1 MGVGRGWNMMCASG
15 QARGGRRERRGG
27 LRRGDPP
34 RPRPGAGHVAVGELD
49 PGPPVEAGRGR
60 RPGDPADR
68 QDQGMGRSV
77 DQEVRR
83 SGQLDPGA
91 GGHPVGR
98 ESAEADPGPG
108 ARGDPSPG
116 GGAPA
121 DQRARRRRHRVRV
134 AEDPGAEG
142 AGGRGAPH
150 LRGAR
155 GDLRTLRPY
164 RHDLRGPDHR
174 RVRGRCAAGGA
185 RHRDDGRT
193 GGPGGRLM
201 AVATRPEA
209 PSASPAPH
217 RRIRRPWAQKL
228 LVQSIAV
235 AVAFLFAG
243 LVGSVII
250 LAYGESPGFVSST
263 LWQFSTAR
271 VSDVAR
277 VLEQATP
284 LIFSALAV
292 AVAFKAGMF
301 NIGVEGQYIVGM
313 MTATMAAVWLDLP
326 AALHLPLVVLAPMAG
341 SMTWAFVPAILKVKT
356 GAHEVVTTIMMNG
369 IAISLVAW
377 ALLNPLRT
385 GDTGLVDLR
394 SDRFPESAIIPPVAP
409 ALGLEDQIPGS
420 AHLTWLFP
428 LALLACAAV
437 WFLLF
442 RTRLGYE
449 ARAVGSSPGSAEAG
463 GISIGAT
470 QLKVFLISGALAG
483 FVGLNY
489 LLGDAGFF

>member
-1 MGVGRGWNMMCASG
+1 
-15 QARGGRRERRGG
+15 
-27 LRRGDPP
+27 
-34 RPRPGAGHVAVGELD
+34 
-49 PGPPVEAGRGR
+49 
-60 RPGDPADR
+60 
-68 QDQGMGRSV
+68 
-77 DQEVRR
+77 
-83 SGQLDPGA
+83 
-91 GGHPVGR
+91 
-98 ESAEADPGPG
+98 
-108 ARGDPSPG
+108 
-116 GGAPA
+116 
-121 DQRARRRRHRVRV
+121 
-134 AEDPGAEG
+134 
-142 AGGRGAPH
+142 
-150 LRGAR
+150 
-155 GDLRTLRPY
+155 
-164 RHDLRGPDHR
+164 
-174 RVRGRCAAGGA
+174 
-185 RHRDDGRT
+185 
-193 GGPGGRLM
+193 M

-209 PSASPAPH
+209 PPVPPTPE
-217 RRIRRPWAQKL
+217 RRLRRPWVDAMVIQT
-228 LVQSIAV
+228 VAV
-235 AVAFLFAG
+235 VAAVAFTG
-243 LVGSVII
+243 LVGSAII
-250 LAYGESPGFVSST
+250 LAYGESPLFVYST
-263 LWQFSTAR
+263 LWQFSTSR
-271 VSDVAR
+271 PSDVAR

-326 AALHLPLVVLAPMAG
+326 AAVHLPLVVLAAMAG
-341 SMTWAFVPAILKVKT
+341 SMIWAFVPAILKVKT

-394 SDRFPESAIIPPVAP
+394 SDRFPESAIIPPLAP

-463 GISIGAT
+463 GISIGAI

-489 LLGDAGFF
+489 LLGDAGFLGVNYETTLGFTGIAVAFLGRNHPVGIVLSALLFGILFRGEDGVAVATDLPREITVILEGLLILSVVVAYEIARRVRLRRQAEIIRREEGEARAAA